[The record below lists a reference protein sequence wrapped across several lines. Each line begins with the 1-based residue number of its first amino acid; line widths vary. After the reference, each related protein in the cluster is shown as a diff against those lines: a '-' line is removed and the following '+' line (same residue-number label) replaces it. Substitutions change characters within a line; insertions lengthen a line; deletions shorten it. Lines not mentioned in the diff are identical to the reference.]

1 MCVPCETIKPGR
13 KNANGPGPLRENRV
27 PATSSPSARRRN
39 LIKRLLAARR
49 GLSTFRHLADT
60 GRHSLTSLHA
70 YTVAPRVRETRVLP
84 FTVTR
89 KRGARTKWDGYTTVS
104 RDFLVLVHSFEIS
117 RENFWLARR
126 YSRCE
131 AEVTCISD
139 RARVD
144 SSCISFSDLTF
155 SDVFSPA
162 AERASLFLSLSLS
175 AWFNGSTILQRAVI
189 PGAPRARHRA
199 AMMGIPDRVGGC
211 NNSTELCASPEWKF
225 WSALS

>member
-1 MCVPCETIKPGR
+1 MCVPRETIKPGR

-89 KRGARTKWDGYTTVS
+89 KRGARTYGMRRIHDGLS
-104 RDFLVLVHSFEIS
+104 RSPCLRALIRDFSGKLSTRSALLSIRSGSHAYK
-117 RENFWLARR
+117 R
-126 YSRCE
+126 
-131 AEVTCISD
+131 
-139 RARVD
+139 
-144 SSCISFSDLTF
+144 
-155 SDVFSPA
+155 P
-162 AERASLFLSLSLS
+162 RASRF
-175 AWFNGSTILQRAVI
+175 
-189 PGAPRARHRA
+189 
-199 AMMGIPDRVGGC
+199 
-211 NNSTELCASPEWKF
+211 ELYIF
-225 WSALS
+225 F